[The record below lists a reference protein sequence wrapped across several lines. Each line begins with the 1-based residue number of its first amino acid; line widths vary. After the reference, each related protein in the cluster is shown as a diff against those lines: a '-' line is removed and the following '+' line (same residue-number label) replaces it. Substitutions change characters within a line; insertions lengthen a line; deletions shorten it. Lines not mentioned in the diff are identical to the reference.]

1 MDGIILILFSSLL
14 GISFLLIIVT
24 LLSLLQLGDERKDMI
39 KMKAQSSTFTVII
52 AYALIEFGGNVYRTV
67 WGSGSYEG
75 INPFIFLVTFS
86 LMYLMSLLF
95 FKKKYGD

>member
-67 WGSGSYEG
+67 WGGGSYEG